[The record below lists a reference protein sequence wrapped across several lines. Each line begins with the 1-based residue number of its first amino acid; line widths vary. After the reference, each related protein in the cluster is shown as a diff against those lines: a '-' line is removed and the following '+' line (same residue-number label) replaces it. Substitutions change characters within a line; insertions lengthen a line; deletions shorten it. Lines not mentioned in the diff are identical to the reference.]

1 MRYLVLT
8 DIHANLEALE
18 SCLADA
24 HTRAFDRTLVLGD
37 LVGYGADPN
46 RVIERVQALK
56 PAAIVRGNHDKVAC
70 GLEQADG
77 FNSVA
82 KSAAR
87 WTLDVLTPHN
97 RDWSPRCRKGP
108 RRWTRSSR
116 SATGRRS
123 TRTPT
128 SSTSSTP
135 CAR

>member
-77 FNSVA
+77 FNPVA
-82 KSAAR
+82 KSG
-87 WTLDVLTPHN
+87 PHGPAGLVD
-97 RDWSPRCRKGP
+97 RAGQVGRPGRCRARP
-108 RRWTRSSR
+108 VQDRW
-116 SATGRRS
+116 SAPLRVDVGRPVQDRCRATLS
-123 TRTPT
+123 G
-128 SSTSSTP
+128 SM
-135 CAR
+135 